1 MDANVPS
8 AVTQNRHIP
17 RRAVAQGRRR
27 SFNHAV
33 RASAKRMVQAQ
44 DPDRASAV
52 SSAVDDNSCSR
63 SSSRAAMRP
72 HIDAEL
78 RRQWSAA
85 RQAPRLRCRHR
96 GTSSDAR
103 DLDEAQEGCDLA
115 RSEVPLPS
123 DRFRLT
129 RRPTLERE
137 DAFLDSSTTASGGK
151 IRLRPNGG
159 DNDFAVAELYQ
170 MGLLYDEKDA
180 AANNADAD
188 GHPLNLNNIQ
198 HDQPVYSIRPDRR
211 ARRITKPKAAGRDG
225 ALRLDLSFSD
235 LGDDTTIAQ
244 YLAPSDVQAR
254 ESVDEGAASPASRSA
269 RQQPYPPLRVIYELA
284 GTRPALDVDA
294 SQPPDLVTDITS
306 DYDCFS
312 DSDLDDLPSQK
323 VVHDAGDWV
332 MLGDGS

>member
-8 AVTQNRHIP
+8 AVTQNRHMP
-17 RRAVAQGRRR
+17 RRTVAQSRRR

-33 RASAKRMVQAQ
+33 RASAKRIAQAQ
-44 DPDRASAV
+44 DPDRPAAV
-52 SSAVDDNSCSR
+52 SSAVDDSG

-72 HIDAEL
+72 HVEAEL

-85 RQAPRLRCRHR
+85 RQTPRLRCRHR
-96 GTSSDAR
+96 GASGDAR

-123 DRFRLT
+123 DRNRPMP
-129 RRPTLERE
+129 RPTLERE
-137 DAFLDSSTTASGGK
+137 DAFVESSTK
-151 IRLRPNGG
+151 IRLRPNGGG

-170 MGLLYDEKDA
+170 MGLLYDDKDA
-180 AANNADAD
+180 TVEAES
-188 GHPLNLNNIQ
+188 LNLNNIQ
-198 HDQPVYSIRPDRR
+198 HDQPIYSIRPDRR
-211 ARRITKPKAAGRDG
+211 ARRMPKPKAAGRDG

-235 LGDDTTIAQ
+235 LGDDNTIAQ
-244 YLAPSDVQAR
+244 YLAPPEVLAQDGEA
-254 ESVDEGAASPASRSA
+254 AASPESGAA
-269 RQQPYPPLRVIYELA
+269 RQQNHAPLRVIYELA
-284 GTRPALDVDA
+284 GARPTFDVDT

-312 DSDLDDLPSQK
+312 DSELDDVPSER

-332 MLGDGS
+332 MLGDDS